1 MASKSTHYRVV
12 FLLAGFFAV
21 SGCSSSSN
29 PAGPSENNTP
39 TNNTP
44 ANNTPANPTA
54 GRTGTVS
61 VTVNPNPVPF
71 DGKPIS
77 DIAGCARRNNTW
89 YYELTLKETGGAPVT
104 FNSQIDALD
113 GFVVNNLTG
122 VKVEVP
128 ANGEM
133 KLNPRWCSS
142 TSGKHTAQ
150 HTFSG
155 TDSNGNAVNLQTPI
169 INLMANTGK

>member
-1 MASKSTHYRVV
+1 MASKSTSYCMV
-12 FLLAGFFAV
+12 FLLAGFLAA

-29 PAGPSENNTP
+29 PAGPTDSAPNNNTA
-39 TNNTP
+39 TNTP
-44 ANNTPANPTA
+44 PPSPTA
-54 GRTGTVS
+54 GRTGR
-61 VTVNPNPVPF
+61 VTASVNPNPVPF

-89 YYELTLKETGGAPVT
+89 YYELTLTETGGAPVT
-104 FNSQIDALD
+104 FTSQIDALD

-122 VKVEVP
+122 VKVAVP

-133 KLNPRWCSS
+133 KINPRWCSS

-155 TDSNGNAVNLQTPI
+155 TDSNGNAVNVQTPV
-169 INLMANTGK
+169 INLMANGGK

>member
-1 MASKSTHYRVV
+1 MASKSTTYCVV
-12 FLLAGFFAV
+12 FLLAGLFAV

-29 PAGPSENNTP
+29 PAGPSDTTSNNNPPP
-39 TNNTP
+39 TTNTG
-44 ANNTPANPTA
+44 
-54 GRTGTVS
+54 GRTGS
-61 VTVNPNPVPF
+61 VTATVNPNPVPF

-128 ANGEM
+128 ANGEA

-155 TDSNGNAVNLQTPI
+155 TDSNGHAVNLQTSV